1 MRISKSNYIND
12 IDYQKQI
19 IDSFPEP
26 QSDYDRVDFNYL
38 VLRKVKGISVKR
50 LIFEVASVFAI
61 PILLVLY
68 TINRLCYRNK
78 KQNIGKTIIIESY
91 NRKGKAYDFEGRVP
105 EFGIDYNPVFI
116 YKTGAFPKITGGV
129 IGRTALKIY
138 LKFVCRH
145 PFWFFYNLRCLV
157 NLMGYNKLL
166 YLHSPKAIVNSRMEV
181 NPMSS
186 IISCL
191 CESCGCEFI
200 CFMHGEVMIDINTA
214 FVRFSHFYIWDHYY
228 IDVFKWSR
236 CDMGHYVI
244 YKPELYML
252 PDSSVTLPRYYLTY
266 YLTGN
271 EKNGVDL
278 KANEICKILVD
289 ISKSGKRCKVRPH
302 PRWSSLDQLKLI
314 FDKTN
319 IEIEQCK
326 ILPVKDSILDSEV
339 VIGTFSSVLT
349 EAYYLGKK
357 VYIDDVSDPALI
369 KELVMKKYFLLSKEV
384 GFLSELLN
392 DQIKVRPQI

>member
-1 MRISKSNYIND
+1 
-12 IDYQKQI
+12 
-19 IDSFPEP
+19 
-26 QSDYDRVDFNYL
+26 
-38 VLRKVKGISVKR
+38 
-50 LIFEVASVFAI
+50 
-61 PILLVLY
+61 
-68 TINRLCYRNK
+68 
-78 KQNIGKTIIIESY
+78 
-91 NRKGKAYDFEGRVP
+91 
-105 EFGIDYNPVFI
+105 
-116 YKTGAFPKITGGV
+116 
-129 IGRTALKIY
+129 
-138 LKFVCRH
+138 
-145 PFWFFYNLRCLV
+145 
-157 NLMGYNKLL
+157 
-166 YLHSPKAIVNSRMEV
+166 
-181 NPMSS
+181 
-186 IISCL
+186 
-191 CESCGCEFI
+191 
-200 CFMHGEVMIDINTA
+200 
-214 FVRFSHFYIWDHYY
+214 
-228 IDVFKWSR
+228 
-236 CDMGHYVI
+236 MGHYVI

-326 ILPVKDSILDSEV
+326 IVPVKDSILDSEV